1 MTATDFSEVIEAARL
16 NGEPTEVYPGSVYVV
31 TTANGDVRTL
41 DLRGDEY
48 LDAPRRKKG
57 LTVVRDAESF
67 LAYWRKH
74 HDANSEVY
82 ADRENGRITAV
93 LDAHAGAGEAGRFG
107 IHRVVLEV
115 QHSPEFA
122 AWSKNDGRQMS
133 QVQFAEWVEDH
144 RPDIRVPTAAE
155 LLELA
160 TTFQATTKATFRS
173 ATVLQ
178 SGQRALEYTEDM
190 TASAGKGKLTI
201 PDSFKLAL
209 PIYEGAT
216 VADEITARLRYR
228 ITNGQLAMY
237 YILDQVDQ
245 VVRTAFHGVVEA
257 VAEGLGEG
265 VPILRGTPA

>member
-1 MTATDFSEVIEAARL
+1 MTDFAEIIEAGRLTATPEEVQ
-16 NGEPTEVYPGSVYVV
+16 PGLIYCV
-31 TTANGDVRTL
+31 TTADGKVQTL
-41 DLRGDEY
+41 DLRGDQY
-48 LDAPRRKKG
+48 LDAPRLKKG
-57 LTVVRDAESF
+57 LTVVRDADSF

-74 HDANSEVY
+74 HDGNSEVY
-82 ADRENGRITAV
+82 ADREAGRITAV
-93 LDAHAGAGEAGRFG
+93 LDAHEGAGAGARFG

-122 AWSKNDGRQMS
+122 AWAKSDGRSMS

-201 PDSFKLAL
+201 PDSFKLGL

-237 YILDQVDQ
+237 YILDQLDQ
-245 VVRTAFHGVVEA
+245 VVRAAFEGVVQD

-265 VPILRGTPA
+265 VPIMRGTPA